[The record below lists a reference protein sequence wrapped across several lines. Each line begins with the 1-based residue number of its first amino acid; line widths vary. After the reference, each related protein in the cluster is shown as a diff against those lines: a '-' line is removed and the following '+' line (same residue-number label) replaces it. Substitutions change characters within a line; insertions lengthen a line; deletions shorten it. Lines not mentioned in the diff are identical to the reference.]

1 MSFTT
6 ENVYDG
12 NGTTTLFSFTFPYID
27 EADVKVSLNSL
38 DTTAFTLANA
48 TTVEFD
54 VAPSLGVTIRIYRST
69 PIDVASSVF
78 FPGSAIR
85 AQDLNSNFEQSLYVA
100 QETQDVIKNSD
111 AGSVVGIATE
121 ALNTANEAK
130 TTADA
135 VDGKAT
141 TALNTAN
148 AADVKSDQAVA
159 DAATAQSTA
168 LDAQVAASV
177 AQSTADGAKTIA
189 ENALDPTSVLAD
201 LADVDA
207 TTPAIDQAL
216 IWTGTDWKPGDI
228 DTGPQNGGTGTDAW
242 AAVDLTTSNGP
253 CNVPAS
259 FNVASVTKRNT
270 GVSTVTFITPMAN
283 NDYAVVG
290 TVCSNGGASH
300 NLTIRE
306 KNPDNFIVV
315 TESGYDYSK
324 TNDRYSVV
332 VYSSGS

>member
-6 ENVYDG
+6 ENIYDG
-12 NGTTTLFSFTFPYID
+12 DGTTTLFSFTFPYID
-27 EADVKVSLNSL
+27 EADVKVSLNEL
-38 DTTAFTLANA
+38 DTTAFTLANP

-54 VAPSLGVTIRIYRST
+54 VAPALGVTIRIYRST

-111 AGSVVGIATE
+111 AGSVVNI
-121 ALNTANEAK
+121 ANEALS
-130 TTADA
+130 TANQA
-135 VDGKAT
+135 EA
-141 TALNTAN
+141 TAN
-148 AADVKSDQAVA
+148 AISGTANDALTAATAAETVANQASSDAT
-159 DAATAQSTA
+159 TAQSTA
-168 LDAQVAASV
+168 LSAQT
-177 AQSTADGAKTIA
+177 TADAAQTTA
-189 ENALDPTSVLAD
+189 NTAQTTANAALNPSSVIGDLSNVSNITPTSGQVLGYGAGEWTP
-201 LADVDA
+201 
-207 TTPAIDQAL
+207 TTVI
-216 IWTGTDWKPGDI
+216 
-228 DTGPQNGGTGTDAW
+228 GPSAW
-242 AAVDLTTSNGP
+242 AEVTSSHTLSDG
-253 CNVPAS
+253 
-259 FNVASVTKRNT
+259 FNIASVTRKNT

-306 KNPDNFIVV
+306 KNLDNFIVV